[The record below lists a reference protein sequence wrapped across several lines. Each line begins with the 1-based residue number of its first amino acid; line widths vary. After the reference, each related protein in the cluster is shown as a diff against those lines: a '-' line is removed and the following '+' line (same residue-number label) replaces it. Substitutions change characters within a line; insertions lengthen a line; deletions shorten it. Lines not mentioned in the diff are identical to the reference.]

1 MVTRLE
7 IQKINKVLAGADRIL
22 LASHK
27 NCGDATG
34 SIIALFLILKQQGKQ
49 VTMFLPAPVSAT
61 FVFLPYTEQII
72 TDSKRIDLDKFD
84 LFFCVDA
91 AEIEMTGLAEKWRRR
106 QADLVTINLDHHLT
120 NPSYGDLNIV
130 HKDAS
135 AASILLYEWF
145 KQDSL
150 PVTREIATCLL
161 TGILTDTGTFSNPG
175 TTIASLQAAAEMLL
189 RGVRV
194 SKVFEQLV
202 RNKTVNDLRLWG
214 RALERLKVDGELGL
228 VTTVITQKDID
239 ELGVDAESL
248 EGIAN
253 FLNDL
258 SGFKAVLVLKEQA
271 DGTIKGSLRTT
282 REDVDVA
289 ELAKLFGGGGHK
301 KAAGFMIGG
310 YLVETEIGWSILENK
325 KDPG

>member
-7 IQKINKVLAGADRIL
+7 IQKINRALKGATSIL

-27 NCGDATG
+27 NCGDAAG
-34 SIIALFLILKQQGKQ
+34 SVIALFLVLQSQGKK
-49 VTMFLPAPVSAT
+49 VTMFLPAPLSST
-61 FVFLPYTEQII
+61 LTFLPYAEQII
-72 TDSKRIDLDKFD
+72 SDLNLIDLDKFD
-84 LFFCVDA
+84 LLFCVDA
-91 AEIEMTGLAEKWRRR
+91 AEIEMTGLAEKWFKR
-106 QADLVTINLDHHLT
+106 QASLITINLDHHLT
-120 NPSYGDLNIV
+120 NPYYGDINIV

-145 KQDSL
+145 KQDGL

-175 TTIASLQAAAEMLL
+175 TTASSLQAAAEMLL
-189 RGVRV
+189 RGARV

-214 RALERLKVDGELGL
+214 RALERLKVDKELGL

-239 ELGVDAESL
+239 ELSVDAEAL

-253 FLNDL
+253 FLNNL
-258 SGFKAVLVLKEQA
+258 SGFKAVLVLKEQN

-282 REDVDVA
+282 HKDVDVA

-301 KAAGFMIGG
+301 KAAGFTIQGK
-310 YLVETEIGWSILENK
+310 LVPQGDGWEVVT
-325 KDPG
+325 